1 MGGGLLHGGGDTDSI
16 LLARR
21 APRGQ
26 RVARALPRRP
36 DPHPRLRRRRMGPPA
51 PPNRPRRGGVAAIGG
66 TRMGMG
72 MGIAD
77 MNCARLRRPAASP
90 GGQRRLRAASDAP
103 PAPSVRA
110 SRRRPPRG
118 QRREHCHSAPGV
130 WADGSAAGALWVKGI
145 GIVGRRN
152 RHEGARRI
160 ADPAAAGSDV
170 ADPSAVSD
178 VSAAAAG
185 GRRADAAATPHA
197 HRRAHRTR
205 APITAPIAHDAGD
218 SRAPV
223 RRQPRPRHAKRA

>member
-51 PPNRPRRGGVAAIGG
+51 PPNRPRRGGVAVWRRGG
-66 TRMGMG
+66 DRWHAHGHGHRRHELRSPSAASGVPGRPATR
-72 MGIAD
+72 A
-77 MNCARLRRPAASP
+77 RRPVSAPP
-90 GGQRRLRAASDAP
+90 GGARQ
-103 PAPSVRA
+103 
-110 SRRRPPRG
+110 RG

-205 APITAPIAHDAGD
+205 ALITALIAHDARD
-218 SRAPV
+218 ARAPV
-223 RRQPRPRHAKRA
+223 RRQPRPRHAERA